1 MRKCVSGMIHG
12 DRDQKERKEKGR
24 RDSGGGGKEA
34 EEEVQEG
41 TPETKGRN

>member
-1 MRKCVSGMIHG
+1 MEAEIRKGG
-12 DRDQKERKEKGR
+12 KKKG
-24 RDSGGGGKEA
+24 DSGEKEA